1 MKHNLS
7 DMEINNNNL
16 EDNCINVEE
25 ITRRIIVRMKPLVEN
40 YLLDL
45 VSKDVEELNPEQK
58 RDDVSE
64 MKVTMN
70 KPAEKEDLNPNSD
83 QSRNVSLKKDLNHPE
98 PELNPTVPL
107 FTSQM
112 LKRGRRNNILMKNG
126 DNGVFEPEFVPM
138 YEFDLV
144 TMKFV
149 RIRKKGE
156 NLFDGG
162 LYKNDDTILAMFFYI
177 CSGYIW
183 HPNAGVG

>member
-1 MKHNLS
+1 MKHNPS

-45 VSKDVEELNPEQK
+45 VSQDVEELNPEQK

-70 KPAEKEDLNPNSD
+70 KPAEIEDLNPNSD
-83 QSRNVSLKKDLNHPE
+83 QSRNVSLKKVLNHTE
-98 PELNPTVPL
+98 PEFNPTVPL

-112 LKRGRRNNILMKNG
+112 LKRG
-126 DNGVFEPEFVPM
+126 
-138 YEFDLV
+138 
-144 TMKFV
+144 
-149 RIRKKGE
+149 
-156 NLFDGG
+156 
-162 LYKNDDTILAMFFYI
+162 TIF
-177 CSGYIW
+177 
-183 HPNAGVG
+183 

>member
-16 EDNCINVEE
+16 EDNCINVDE

-70 KPAEKEDLNPNSD
+70 EPAEIEDLNPNSD
-83 QSRNVSLKKDLNHPE
+83 QSRNVSLKKVLNHTE
-98 PELNPTVPL
+98 PEFNPTVPL

-112 LKRGRRNNILMKNG
+112 LKRGRRNNILMKNECESL
-126 DNGVFEPEFVPM
+126 FFPM
-138 YEFDLV
+138 YELDLV
-144 TMKFV
+144 VKKFV
-149 RIRKKGE
+149 QIGKKG
-156 NLFDGG
+156 G
-162 LYKNDDTILAMFFYI
+162 NDKIHLKFFYI
-177 CSGYIW
+177 CSGFIW
-183 HPNAGVG
+183 HTNAGVG

>member
-70 KPAEKEDLNPNSD
+70 EPAEIEDLNPNSD
-83 QSRNVSLKKDLNHPE
+83 QSRNVSLKKVLNHTE
-98 PELNPTVPL
+98 PEFNPTVPL

-112 LKRGRRNNILMKNG
+112 LKRGRRNNILMKNECESL
-126 DNGVFEPEFVPM
+126 FFPM
-138 YEFDLV
+138 YELDLV
-144 TMKFV
+144 AKNFV
-149 RIRKKGE
+149 QIGKKG
-156 NLFDGG
+156 G
-162 LYKNDDTILAMFFYI
+162 NDKIHLKFFYI
-177 CSGYIW
+177 CSGFFW

>member
-83 QSRNVSLKKDLNHPE
+83 QSRNVSLKKVLNHTE
-98 PELNPTVPL
+98 PEFNPTVPL

-112 LKRGRRNNILMKNG
+112 LKRGRRNNILMKNECESL
-126 DNGVFEPEFVPM
+126 FFPM
-138 YEFDLV
+138 YELDLV
-144 TMKFV
+144 AKKFV
-149 RIRKKGE
+149 QIGKKG
-156 NLFDGG
+156 G
-162 LYKNDDTILAMFFYI
+162 NDKIHLKFFYI
-177 CSGYIW
+177 CSGFIW
-183 HPNAGVG
+183 HPNTGVG

>member
-83 QSRNVSLKKDLNHPE
+83 QSRNVSLKKVLNHTE
-98 PELNPTVPL
+98 PEFNPTVPL

-112 LKRGRRNNILMKNG
+112 LKRGRRNNILMKNECESL
-126 DNGVFEPEFVPM
+126 FFPM
-138 YEFDLV
+138 YELDLV
-144 TMKFV
+144 VKKFV
-149 RIRKKGE
+149 QIGKKG
-156 NLFDGG
+156 G
-162 LYKNDDTILAMFFYI
+162 NDKIHLKFFYI
-177 CSGYIW
+177 CSGFIW

>member
-83 QSRNVSLKKDLNHPE
+83 QSRNVSLKKVLNHTE
-98 PELNPTVPL
+98 PEFNPTVPL

-112 LKRGRRNNILMKNG
+112 LKRGRRNNILMKNEC
-126 DNGVFEPEFVPM
+126 DSLFFPM
-138 YEFDLV
+138 YELDLV
-144 TMKFV
+144 AKKFV
-149 RIRKKGE
+149 QIGKKG
-156 NLFDGG
+156 G
-162 LYKNDDTILAMFFYI
+162 NDKIHLKFFYI
-177 CSGYIW
+177 CSGFIW
-183 HPNAGVG
+183 HPYAGVG

>member
-1 MKHNLS
+1 MNQNPS

-83 QSRNVSLKKDLNHPE
+83 QSRNVSLKKVLNHTE
-98 PELNPTVPL
+98 PEFNPTVPL

-112 LKRGRRNNILMKNG
+112 LKRGRRNNILMKNECESL
-126 DNGVFEPEFVPM
+126 FFPM
-138 YEFDLV
+138 YELDLV
-144 TMKFV
+144 VKKFV
-149 RIRKKGE
+149 QIGKKG
-156 NLFDGG
+156 G
-162 LYKNDDTILAMFFYI
+162 NDKIHLKFFYI
-177 CSGYIW
+177 CSGFIW

>member
-70 KPAEKEDLNPNSD
+70 KPAEIEDLNPNSD
-83 QSRNVSLKKDLNHPE
+83 QSRNVSLKKDLNHTE
-98 PELNPTVPL
+98 PELNPTVPFL
-107 FTSQM
+107 
-112 LKRGRRNNILMKNG
+112 L
-126 DNGVFEPEFVPM
+126 
-138 YEFDLV
+138 Y
-144 TMKFV
+144 
-149 RIRKKGE
+149 
-156 NLFDGG
+156 G
-162 LYKNDDTILAMFFYI
+162 L
-177 CSGYIW
+177 
-183 HPNAGVG
+183 

>member
-45 VSKDVEELNPEQK
+45 VSKDVEELYPEQK

-83 QSRNVSLKKDLNHPE
+83 QSRNVSLKKVLNHTE
-98 PELNPTVPL
+98 PEFNPTVPL

-112 LKRGRRNNILMKNG
+112 LKRGRRNNILMKNECESL
-126 DNGVFEPEFVPM
+126 FFPM
-138 YEFDLV
+138 YELDLV
-144 TMKFV
+144 AKKFV
-149 RIRKKGE
+149 QIGKKG
-156 NLFDGG
+156 G
-162 LYKNDDTILAMFFYI
+162 NDKIHLKFFYI
-177 CSGYIW
+177 CSGFIW

>member
-70 KPAEKEDLNPNSD
+70 KPAEIEDLNPNSD

-112 LKRGRRNNILMKNG
+112 LKRGRRNNILMKNECESL
-126 DNGVFEPEFVPM
+126 FFPM
-138 YEFDLV
+138 YELDLV
-144 TMKFV
+144 AKKFV
-149 RIRKKGE
+149 QIGKKG
-156 NLFDGG
+156 G
-162 LYKNDDTILAMFFYI
+162 NDKIHLKFFYI
-177 CSGYIW
+177 CSGFFW

>member
-83 QSRNVSLKKDLNHPE
+83 QSRNVSLKKDLNHTE

-112 LKRGRRNNILMKNG
+112 LKRGRRNNILMKNECESL
-126 DNGVFEPEFVPM
+126 FFPM
-138 YEFDLV
+138 YELDLV
-144 TMKFV
+144 AKKFV
-149 RIRKKGE
+149 QIGKKG
-156 NLFDGG
+156 G
-162 LYKNDDTILAMFFYI
+162 NDKIHLKFFYI
-177 CSGYIW
+177 CSGFIW

>member
-25 ITRRIIVRMKPLVEN
+25 ITRRIIVRMKPSVEN

-83 QSRNVSLKKDLNHPE
+83 QSRNVSLKKVLNHTE
-98 PELNPTVPL
+98 PEFNPTVPL

-112 LKRGRRNNILMKNG
+112 LKRGRRNNILMKNEC
-126 DNGVFEPEFVPM
+126 DSLFFPM
-138 YEFDLV
+138 YELDLV
-144 TMKFV
+144 AKKFV
-149 RIRKKGE
+149 QIGKKG
-156 NLFDGG
+156 G
-162 LYKNDDTILAMFFYI
+162 NDKIHLKFFYI
-177 CSGYIW
+177 CSGFIW
-183 HPNAGVG
+183 HPNVGVG

>member
-1 MKHNLS
+1 
-7 DMEINNNNL
+7 
-16 EDNCINVEE
+16 
-25 ITRRIIVRMKPLVEN
+25 MKPLVEN

-112 LKRGRRNNILMKNG
+112 LKRGRRNNILM
-126 DNGVFEPEFVPM
+126 
-138 YEFDLV
+138 YELDLV
-144 TMKFV
+144 AKKFV
-149 RIRKKGE
+149 WIGKKGG
-156 NLFDGG
+156 NLFYWG
-162 LYKNDDTILAMFFYI
+162 LYKNDDKIHLMFFYI
-177 CSGYIW
+177 CSGFIW